1 MIICAPVRVN
11 ELGVMTY
18 GWEVRQPGLQLEV
31 ARLECSDGSVFF
43 ATNTLRGAGRL
54 EYTDRS
60 PTLGDW
66 TRHNPLKTAVLA
78 LAGLVV
84 AVTIPLWVSAR
95 ERKRSHERERL
106 EAEAAARA
114 AAREAE
120 AAARAAAREAALA
133 RLRQL
138 TAEARSAACSL
149 SITLGEAEIIL
160 DRAEAELTSQLPSP
174 FWEAIEESL
183 AKLRAFQQA
192 LSVIQEN
199 GTAYAT
205 QTAQLEGDVPEFALG
220 ISVLPDPTAT
230 HQRLNRLYR
239 KAQSI
244 PHFSIVY
251 EQRRTTATLI
261 AGFRSLGQAIER
273 LGARIVAEIGSL
285 ACSLD
290 CSLANLESSLECSAA
305 AAAEQR
311 AALHKELQCA
321 ADSNEALRRELRE
334 GAEARSETERLALRM
349 LDNIQRRRKPGI
361 FDRP

>member
-1 MIICAPVRVN
+1 
-11 ELGVMTY
+11 MTY

-31 ARLECSDGSVFF
+31 ARLECSDGGVFF

-66 TRHNPLKTAVLA
+66 TRHNPLKTAVLV

-95 ERKRSHERERL
+95 ERKRSDERERL
-106 EAEAAARA
+106 EAEMAARA
-114 AAREAE
+114 AARVAE
-120 AAARAAAREAALA
+120 AAARAAAREAAMA

-174 FWEAIEESL
+174 FWEAVEEAL

-192 LSVIQEN
+192 LWVIREN

-205 QTAQLEGDVPEFALG
+205 QAAQLEGDVPEFALG
-220 ISVLPDPTAT
+220 ISVLPDPAAT

-239 KAQSI
+239 KAQAI

-290 CSLANLESSLECSAA
+290 CSLASLESSLECSAA

-311 AALHKELQCA
+311 AALHKEIQSA
-321 ADSNEALRRELRE
+321 ADSNEALRCELRE

-349 LDNIQRRRKPGI
+349 LNNIQHRRKPGI